1 MKKREVLTTVGDRAQ
16 DIYHAVWSINDRTT
30 QHKIILFI
38 LNEINKY
45 LHMKTA
51 GIR

>member
-30 QHKIILFI
+30 RHKINLIV
-38 LNEINKY
+38 LNEINTY
-45 LHMKTA
+45 LYRKTA
-51 GIR
+51 EIR